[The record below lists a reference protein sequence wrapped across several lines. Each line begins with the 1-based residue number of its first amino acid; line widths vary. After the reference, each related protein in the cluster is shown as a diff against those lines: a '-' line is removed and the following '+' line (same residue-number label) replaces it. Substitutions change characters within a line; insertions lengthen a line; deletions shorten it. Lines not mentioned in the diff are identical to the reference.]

1 MKDGITLDDLCRAYK
16 VIELPNGAKVR
27 VRVLS
32 DTERRECDMEALRAS
47 SVLVKQLR
55 DKDSKEYAA
64 LILPTLQRGLDGMK
78 KALCDYREL
87 MAIREVAREITP
99 NYIPFPDDAKDD
111 ERRDVIERRTA
122 HFEEIQKKRLDRVTE
137 IVATFRKSLDDKTVD
152 DITAMI
158 GKYAEDGNADSLFQD
173 EYLRWNIYLS
183 CEKEDG
189 NGKFFANI
197 EAVNSLPQKVKM
209 ELFKAYAEVDSVD
222 PFLFNKPSVTDTST
236 V

>member
-16 VIELPNGAKVR
+16 VVELPNKAKVR

-47 SVLVKQLR
+47 SLLVKQLR
-55 DKDSKEYAA
+55 DHDSKEYAA
-64 LILPTLQRGLDGMK
+64 LILPTLQRGEEGMK
-78 KALCDYREL
+78 EALCAYREL

-99 NYIPFPDDAKDD
+99 QYIPFPDDAKED
-111 ERRDVIERRTA
+111 ERRDVIEKRTA
-122 HFEEIQKKRLDRVTE
+122 QFEEIQTQRIARVKE
-137 IVATFRKSLDDKTVD
+137 IVESFRKGLEGKPLDDV
-152 DITAMI
+152 TAMI
-158 GKYAEDGNADSLFQD
+158 GKYAEEGNADSLFQD

-197 EAVNSLPQKVKM
+197 EAVKSMPQKVKM
-209 ELFKAYAEVDSVD
+209 ELFKAYAEVDAVD
-222 PFLFNKPSVTDTST
+222 PFLFNKPSVTDSST
-236 V
+236 A